1 MREVCS
7 LIWLALIGAWSR
19 VSLEAE
25 NTILRH
31 QLNVLRRQSPK
42 RPTFGMLD
50 RLIFAGLYRLAPNVL
65 GALAILKPETVI
77 KWHRAGFRSYWRWKS
92 RRRGGR
98 PTVAPE
104 IRKLIREM
112 SIANPLWG
120 APQIHGEL
128 LTSHVVPWT
137 KHVRTGRVEMRGQFV
152 GELASPKTPSPSSRL
167 MSASPPREPSMP
179 LSEPPPMRCN
189 SSNPTNA

>member
-7 LIWLALIGAWSR
+7 LIWLALVGSFRSR
-19 VSLEAE
+19 ALLEAE

-50 RLIFAGLYRLAPNVL
+50 RLIFAGL
-65 GALAILKPETVI
+65 
-77 KWHRAGFRSYWRWKS
+77 

-98 PTVAPE
+98 PSVAPE

-120 APQIHGEL
+120 APRIHGEL
-128 LTSHVVPWT
+128 LKLGIDIGQTSV
-137 KHVRTGRVEMRGQFV
+137 
-152 GELASPKTPSPSSRL
+152 A
-167 MSASPPREPSMP
+167 
-179 LSEPPPMRCN
+179 
-189 SSNPTNA
+189 